1 MFAFNVASVGIL
13 VALELGIRL
22 EWRIE
27 KCKV

>member
-13 VALELGIRL
+13 VKLELGSRL